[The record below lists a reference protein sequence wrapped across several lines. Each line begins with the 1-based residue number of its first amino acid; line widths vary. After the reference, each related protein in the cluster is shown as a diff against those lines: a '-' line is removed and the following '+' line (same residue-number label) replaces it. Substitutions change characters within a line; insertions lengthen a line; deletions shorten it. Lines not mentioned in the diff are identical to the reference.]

1 MPFKTK
7 TSQKP
12 NFQNKKQQLL
22 PYLLLILPK
31 KGFKKVGK
39 KKTNPKR
46 KPKTMFKYT
55 YIHAFFMSTKTISI
69 TEDAYERLN
78 HRKKERESFSDV
90 IKRITGKKSLADFA
104 GILSEKEAS
113 ELETGIA
120 KSRKASRARMNN
132 FGA

>member
-1 MPFKTK
+1 
-7 TSQKP
+7 
-12 NFQNKKQQLL
+12 
-22 PYLLLILPK
+22 
-31 KGFKKVGK
+31 
-39 KKTNPKR
+39 
-46 KPKTMFKYT
+46 
-55 YIHAFFMSTKTISI
+55 MSTKTISI

-120 KSRKASRARMNN
+120 KSRKALRARMNN
-132 FGA
+132 FGAKTNDS